1 MYLNES
7 YFTAGCNWECF
18 VNGKLPQRKF
28 NVIKVIFSWTVAQ
41 YIDLNMLQQTS
52 VC

>member
-7 YFTAGCNWECF
+7 YFTTGCNWECF
-18 VNGKLPQRKF
+18 VNGKLPQRKS
-28 NVIKVIFSWTVAQ
+28 NVIKVIFSWTAAQ

-52 VC
+52 AC